1 MPTRQ
6 EMWDRLG
13 SDLDV
18 LIIGGG
24 INGAGIARDAAR
36 RGLRAALVE
45 MGDLA
50 SGTSSRS
57 SKLVHGGLRYL
68 EQFEFSLVFEAVSE
82 RRILMDIAPHL
93 VNPLGFLFPVY
104 KGDRRNLT
112 TISAGMVLYEG
123 LSLFRSPKRSR
134 KLKRKQVAEEEPAL
148 TLEGLKGAPLYYDC
162 STDDARLTLENALSA
177 SEMGAVVAPWTK
189 VVELHADDHGTLVG
203 ATVRD
208 QFTGATKR
216 IAASVIVNATGP
228 WTDRTL
234 AMAQGSGG
242 ALPGPADG
250 EVPAPATPDPH
261 RPLLRPTKGVH
272 IVVPKDV
279 LPVNHAI
286 VLFHPDD
293 GRVLFALP
301 WSDATYVG
309 TTDTDYDG
317 DPGDVR
323 AERADIEYLKA
334 AVAKYFP
341 QHPVTDADIICTW
354 AGLRPLVSPPAAD
367 GDETDESSVSREH
380 RIIVGNSG
388 LISIAGGKLTTYRL
402 MSKEVVDTA
411 AKMLRLRGQLRRR
424 LAPSRTE
431 EEPLPGAVSW
441 PEDDDHDTVARQ
453 IKDVGGEHV
462 SLPTARLLA
471 DTYGMRGADVA
482 RRVRQDRTLGDALVP
497 GRPEILAQVDHAVQ
511 EELAS
516 TVTDVLKN
524 RTALFYR
531 CPHQGLA
538 AAQPVADRMASL
550 LGWDEETR
558 AAMEADYRDEVQRSR
573 MWRDDPEPAPA

>member
-36 RGLRAALVE
+36 RGLKTALVE

-93 VNPLGFLFPVY
+93 VDPLGFLFPVY
-104 KGDRRNLT
+104 KGDRRKLS

-123 LSLFRSPKRSR
+123 LSLFRSPQRYR
-134 KLKRKQVAEEEPAL
+134 KLKPKHVAAEEPAL
-148 TLEGLKGAPLYYDC
+148 TQEGLRGAPLYYDC

-177 SEMGAVVAPWTK
+177 TEVGAVVAPWTK
-189 VVELHADDHGTLVG
+189 ACELHADEHGTLVG
-203 ATVRD
+203 ATVED
-208 QFTGATKR
+208 VFSGARKR
-216 IAASVIVNATGP
+216 VTASVIINATGP

-234 AMAQGSGG
+234 AMAK
-242 ALPGPADG
+242 APLADG
-250 EVPAPATPDPH
+250 EE
-261 RPLLRPTKGVH
+261 RPRRRALLRPTKGVH

-279 LPVNHAI
+279 LPVNYA
-286 VLFHPDD
+286 VVCFHPDD

-309 TTDTDYDG
+309 TTDTDFDG
-317 DPGDVR
+317 DPADVR
-323 AERADIEYLKA
+323 ADRSDVEYLQVA
-334 AVAKYFP
+334 MAKYFP
-341 QHPVTDADIICTW
+341 DHPITDDDIICTW
-354 AGLRPLVSPPAAD
+354 AGLRPLVSPSPAEGED
-367 GDETDESSVSREH
+367 VDESQVSREH
-380 RIIVGNSG
+380 TLVIGESG
-388 LISIAGGKLTTYRL
+388 LITIAGGKLTTYRL
-402 MSKEVVDTA
+402 MSKEVVDSA
-411 AKMLRLRGQLRRR
+411 VKMLRLRGQLRRR
-424 LAPSRTE
+424 LNPARTE
-431 EEPLPGAVSW
+431 EEPLPGAVGW
-441 PEDDDHDTVARQ
+441 PEDDDHDVVASQ
-453 IKDVGGEHV
+453 IKDVGGKHITF
-462 SLPTARLLA
+462 PTARLLA

-482 RRVRQDRTLGDALVP
+482 RRVRQDKSLAAALVP

-511 EELAS
+511 DELAS

-531 CPHQGLA
+531 DPHQGLA
-538 AAQPVADRMASL
+538 AAGTVADRMAEL
-550 LGWDEETR
+550 LGWTEEAR
-558 AAMEADYRDEVQRSR
+558 LEMEAAYRSEVEDSRRWRQDPRST
-573 MWRDDPEPAPA
+573 PEE